1 MRRINV
7 LVGVL
12 GTTLATLSLAVLVP
26 EGLWAALLGLSLGSV
41 LVYASFTT
49 IVEEK

>member
-7 LVGVL
+7 LVGVM
-12 GTTLATLSLAVLVP
+12 GTVLASLSLSVLIPEGPLAAVL
-26 EGLWAALLGLSLGSV
+26 GLPLGAV

-49 IVEEK
+49 IVEER